1 MRKLSFFVM
10 LSLALGLC
18 SCGDQP
24 SKQFKE
30 MEGDLKSIESKINE
44 IADCDDLQMMNLA
57 LCGLRSDMENY
68 HQESEMSEAEIEQL
82 DGMIDQLEAAWN
94 GKQASLEC
102 NEMVTDDELDTSGE
116 DDGSFDDN
124 GL

>member
-18 SCGDQP
+18 SCGEKP

-30 MEGDLKSIESKINE
+30 MESELKSIDVKINE
-44 IADCDDLQMMNLA
+44 IADCDDLQMMHLA
-57 LCGLRSDMENY
+57 IYGLRSDMENY
-68 HQESEMSEAEIEQL
+68 HLESEMTESEIEQL
-82 DGMIDQLEAAWN
+82 DGMIDQLEATWN
-94 GKQASLEC
+94 GKKTSLGC
-102 NEMVTDDELDTSGE
+102 DEMVTDDELDTSGE